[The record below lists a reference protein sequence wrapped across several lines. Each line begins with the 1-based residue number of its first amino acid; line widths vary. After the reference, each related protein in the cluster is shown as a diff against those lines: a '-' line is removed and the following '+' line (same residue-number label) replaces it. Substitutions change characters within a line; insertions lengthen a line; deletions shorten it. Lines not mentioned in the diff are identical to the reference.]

1 MQATW
6 WTNRLKN
13 SLRKRY
19 AKKPNAIKKVNAGA
33 VGLADA
39 RESGWYKKDTGEL
52 IEGFQ
57 IVADDTLLDVG
68 CGDGPASRFAAGCG
82 AEIICA
88 DIEAE
93 KVEQVKAKLAKSR
106 ARAYRGLVTDSNPIP
121 LEDNSV
127 SKIVAMEVMEHVP
140 DTQRFLSELVRVG
153 QPGAQYLITVPDP
166 VAESIQK
173 KVAPP
178 AYWASPNHLHVFQR
192 EELDDLIRGA
202 GLTIERR
209 TRYSFYW
216 SMWWVMF
223 WAADQEFGEPEA
235 PLLANWTATW
245 YELMQSEKGEAVR
258 NALDDFMPKSQVIV
272 ARKAA

>member
-1 MQATW
+1 MQTI
-6 WTNRLKN
+6 TNKFKN
-13 SLRKRY
+13 SFRNRKDRK
-19 AKKPNAIKKVNAGA
+19 AHSTKRVSAGQ

-52 IEGFQ
+52 IEGFK
-57 IVADDTLLDVG
+57 IIAEDTLLDVG

-93 KVEQVKAKLAKSR
+93 KVEKVKKKLSKSR
-106 ARAYRGLVTDSNPIP
+106 ARSFRGLVTDSNPIP
-121 LEDNSV
+121 LEDESV
-127 SKIVAMEVMEHVP
+127 SKVVAMEVMEHVP

-153 QPGAQYLITVPDP
+153 KPNAQYLITVPDP

-178 AYWASPNHLHVFQR
+178 AYWATPNHLHVFER
-192 EELDDLIRGA
+192 ETLDELIRGA

-223 WAADQEFGEPEA
+223 WAADQEFGEPES

-245 YELMQSEKGEAVR
+245 HQLMSTEKGDAVR
-258 NALDDFMPKSQVIV
+258 EALDDFMPKSQVII